1 MSLFRCEKYLYLIHT
16 KGFINTVNWGS
27 ARVFRL
33 LCIINLNR
41 KILTVT
47 MNLRLKMMS
56 WQFPNQPP
64 STTKK
69 KSPGIA
75 LTHAVWLSMNWI
87 MCNRDT
93 RTAKG
98 IWGKHL
104 EIHLWLPQQSIPAA
118 FPWCRHGE
126 NLGEFALQGAGCQ
139 RLGKGQKG
147 RTERKEEAEGG
158 WAPTD
163 PTTVLGAL
171 RDMMWC
177 KHLLCGATAAS
188 RSTSPEPSP
197 LDLVKQID
205 EANGCSSSQAD
216 AVNVL
221 TTTKRPM
228 KDYRAPH
235 GNRIKA
241 RNIFRIGTIASNHI

>member
-118 FPWCRHGE
+118 FPWCRHG
-126 NLGEFALQGAGCQ
+126 GKPRWICTAGCGMPTPRKGAERKNREKGRSRG
-139 RLGKGQKG
+139 RLGTDRPDNGVGSPAWHDVMQTPSLRCHRCLPIHIPWTFSSWLGQTNRWSQWVQLKPS
-147 RTERKEEAEGG
+147 RRSERVDYHEETHER
-158 WAPTD
+158 
-163 PTTVLGAL
+163 L
-171 RDMMWC
+171 
-177 KHLLCGATAAS
+177 
-188 RSTSPEPSP
+188 
-197 LDLVKQID
+197 
-205 EANGCSSSQAD
+205 
-216 AVNVL
+216 
-221 TTTKRPM
+221 
-228 KDYRAPH
+228 
-235 GNRIKA
+235 
-241 RNIFRIGTIASNHI
+241 